1 MQRAYMYRLNLILIV
16 AILLS
21 IQTARAQINN
31 LLTVVDVQTFET
43 IRATSDKL
51 RGSYETIYR
60 QLASTQNREAIQ
72 CLYELDFIHLELDR
86 QIYYM
91 TTLIK
96 ISTKMQQRADEVVVN
111 IAIMDNAKTIPIDQ
125 IQKRDHT
132 KDVTERCHTN
142 SAIVQR
148 ANQVDQIGRLLERA
162 ATEIMRY
169 IQANK
174 R

>member
-1 MQRAYMYRLNLILIV
+1 
-16 AILLS
+16 
-21 IQTARAQINN
+21 
-31 LLTVVDVQTFET
+31 
-43 IRATSDKL
+43 
-51 RGSYETIYR
+51 
-60 QLASTQNREAIQ
+60 
-72 CLYELDFIHLELDR
+72 
-86 QIYYM
+86 M

-111 IAIMDNAKTIPIDQ
+111 IAIMDYAKTIPIDQ

-142 SAIVQR
+142 PAIVQR
-148 ANQVDQIGRLLERA
+148 ANQVDQIARLLERA